1 MHIKMLFKFCKFKI
15 FFHNIISSNNDLKKP
30 LIVDH
35 DRFTTLKNDA
45 FELPQVKGGKG

>member
-1 MHIKMLFKFCKFKI
+1 MLFKFCKFKI
-15 FFHNIISSNNDLKKP
+15 FLHNIISINNDLKKP

-35 DRFTTLKNDA
+35 ERFTTLKSDA